1 MQLTHVSVYGL
12 LISLSTGLPDIGS
25 GIHLVSQSAS
35 QKAQILSL
43 TQCILIHSMLL
54 GCANLRFMI
63 SVIGRGDSSQCGDE
77 LYSYSILQVLE
88 VSAHIWYHVG

>member
-1 MQLTHVSVYGL
+1 MQLTHVSVNRL

-35 QKAQILSL
+35 QKAQISL

-54 GCANLRFMI
+54 GCANLGFMI

-77 LYSYSILQVLE
+77 FYSYSILQVLE
-88 VSAHIWYHVG
+88 VSAQIWYHVG

>member
-1 MQLTHVSVYGL
+1 MQLTHVSVDRL

-35 QKAQILSL
+35 QKAQISL

-54 GCANLRFMI
+54 GCANLGFMI

-77 LYSYSILQVLE
+77 FYSYSILQVLE
-88 VSAHIWYHVG
+88 VSAQIWHHVG

>member
-35 QKAQILSL
+35 QKAQISL

-54 GCANLRFMI
+54 GCANLGFMI

-77 LYSYSILQVLE
+77 FYSYSILQVLE
-88 VSAHIWYHVG
+88 VSAQIWHHVG